1 MRCRKSELEDM
12 LFSVRTEVAQV
23 PIMLYCN
30 KPQDLISLL
39 RFVISQDLRSD
50 EELVIIGEHETV
62 LALDFT
68 KPRVC
73 PVVLQP
79 NPDVFMKIL
88 IRVIHSNCQV
98 RLVFPNF
105 MLEFSVGTSDCIIMT
120 QLVDVDFLVALDRRR
135 RKAHLRLP
143 LGVLHLHFDFSAD
156 LVASELLLC
165 VARVQR
171 DFVLGGHDLAAVLGS
186 FVLGRVSK
194 RVIDREFLGEEVIM
208 ISHEVSEE
216 V

>member
-79 NPDVFMKIL
+79 NPNVFMEIL
-88 IRVIHSNCQV
+88 VRVIHSNCEV
-98 RLVFPNF
+98 RLAFPDF